1 MLQENV
7 FVKKVNIIT
16 YILRNASLVLCPVN
30 NANNKINPCF
40 QFFKSFVC
48 PVQLIRIVLKTQKIT
63 ADVLMDLLKCILR
76 RNCVAQSDVDLAT

>member
-1 MLQENV
+1 MLLENV

-40 QFFKSFVC
+40 QSLKSFAC
-48 PVQLIRIVLKTQKIT
+48 PAQLIPIVSKIQKIT
-63 ADVLMDLLKCILR
+63 VDVLTDLLKCILLK
-76 RNCVAQSDVDLAT
+76 NYVAQSDVDLVT